1 MVDWSDQMSTPSA
14 QIWVQAGKECACI
27 KIQGRANFVSS
38 IDFNAVLTQ
47 LRQRGY
53 SHFIIELSE
62 CALMDSTFLGVLAG
76 FGLRMTQP
84 NGTQSLHPVELH
96 NANARITE
104 LLENLGVLYLFTT
117 SHGAEYTEA
126 TDARPHD
133 MSSHTREEVTRTCL
147 EAHKTLMDIN
157 PNNVSRFKDVTKF
170 LAEDLARIKRPGI

>member
-1 MVDWSDQMSTPSA
+1 MNTPAA

-27 KIQGRANFVSS
+27 KIQGRANFTSS

-47 LRQRGY
+47 LRERGY
-53 SHFIIELSE
+53 GHFIIELSE

-84 NGTQSLHPVELH
+84 NGAVSLHPVELH

-117 SHGAEYTEA
+117 TQGDLDYMDEADAQSHDVTA
-126 TDARPHD
+126 H
-133 MSSHTREEVTRTCL
+133 SHEEVTRTCL
-147 EAHKTLMDIN
+147 EAHRTLMDIN
-157 PNNVSRFKDVTKF
+157 PNNITRFKDVTKF
-170 LAEDLARIKRPGI
+170 LAEDLKRIKAPDQ